1 MDYRR
6 FDDKI
11 YVRLDKDDEVI
22 SALADVC
29 AKEGLSVAQIQGIGG
44 CESVTVG
51 VFDGAKKAYN
61 ETSVSGL
68 LEMTSLDG
76 NLTSFEGKP
85 YLHLHAAFAYREN
98 DEIRPL
104 SGHLLKAVI
113 GLTGEIV
120 ITPADG
126 TIGRKYIEELG
137 IRVWDFGAAE

>member
-1 MDYRR
+1 MEYRR

-11 YVRLDKDDEVI
+11 YVRLDKDDEI
-22 SALADVC
+22 IKALTAVC
-29 AKEGLSVAQIQGIGG
+29 AKKNCPIAQIQGIGG

-51 VFDGAKKAYN
+51 VFDADKKAYN
-61 ETSVSGL
+61 ETTVTGL

-76 NLTSFEGKP
+76 NLTQYENKP
-85 YLHLHAAFAYREN
+85 YLHLHAAFAYREDN
-98 DEIRPL
+98 EIKQI

-126 TIGRKYIEELG
+126 RIGRRYIEELG
-137 IRVWDFGAAE
+137 IRVWDFE